1 MAPAFRSSVIE
12 PVVTGTYTR
21 ATMSEQGRTALVT
34 GGAGGIGRAISLA
47 LAEHGLRVVVADL
60 DDARVAAVAGE
71 VSGVGVRLDVT
82 DPSSLRAAIALVHAQ
97 ASVID
102 VLVNCAGWDEA
113 RPFLETDDAFS
124 AKVVE
129 VNLMGPIRVCR
140 AVLPD
145 MLARGWGRIIN
156 IASDAGRV
164 GSSNESIYSAAKGG
178 LIAITKTLAR
188 EYATQGITVNAVSP
202 GPTDTPLFA
211 ALASAGG
218 NSAKTMA
225 ALERAVPMR
234 RLGRPQDVAGAVAFL
249 ASEDAGYITGQTLS
263 VNGGLAM
270 L

>member
-1 MAPAFRSSVIE
+1 
-12 PVVTGTYTR
+12 
-21 ATMSEQGRTALVT
+21 MSKARRTALVT
-34 GGAGGIGRAISLA
+34 GAAGGIGRAISSSLA
-47 LAEHGLRVVVADL
+47 ARGSRVVVADL
-60 DDARVAAVAGE
+60 DAERAGMVAGE
-71 VSGVGVRLDVT
+71 IDGLGVRLDVS
-82 DPSSLRAAIALVHAQ
+82 DPESLRDALALAGERVGP
-97 ASVID
+97 ID

-124 AKVVE
+124 AKVIE
-129 VNLMGPIRVCR
+129 INLMGPIRVCR

-178 LIAITKTLAR
+178 LIALTKTLAR

-211 ALASAGG
+211 ALAAAGG
-218 NSAKTMA
+218 SSAKTMA

-234 RLGRPQDVAGAVAFL
+234 RLGQPTDVAGAVVFL
-249 ASEDAGYITGQTLS
+249 ASDEASYITGQTLS

>member
-1 MAPAFRSSVIE
+1 M
-12 PVVTGTYTR
+12 
-21 ATMSEQGRTALVT
+21 VT
-34 GGAGGIGRAISLA
+34 GGAGGIGRAISIA
-47 LAEHGLRVVVADL
+47 LAARDLRIVVADL
-60 DDARVAAVAGE
+60 DETRAAAVADE
-71 VSGVGVRLDVT
+71 VGGLPVRLDVA
-82 DPSSLRAAIALVHAQ
+82 DPNSLRAALALAHERIGP
-97 ASVID
+97 ID

-129 VNLMGPIRVCR
+129 INLLGPIRVCR

-145 MLARGWGRIIN
+145 MLARAWGRIIN

-188 EYATQGITVNAVSP
+188 EYATRGITVNAVSP

-211 ALASAGG
+211 ALAAAGG
-218 NSAKTMA
+218 NSTKTMA

-234 RLGRPQDVAGAVAFL
+234 RLGRPADVAGAVAFL
-249 ASEDAGYITGQTLS
+249 ASDEASYITGQTLS

>member
-1 MAPAFRSSVIE
+1 MAAAA
-12 PVVTGTYTR
+12 YTR
-21 ATMSEQGRTALVT
+21 AVMNTSHRTAIVT
-34 GGAGGIGRAISLA
+34 GGGGGIGRAISIA
-47 LAEHGLRVVVADL
+47 LAGRDLQVVVADV
-60 DDARVAAVAGE
+60 DDARAAAVADE
-71 VSGVGVRLDVT
+71 VGGLPVQLDVA
-82 DPSSLRAAIALVHAQ
+82 DSNSLRAALALAHDRLGP
-97 ASVID
+97 ID

-129 VNLMGPIRVCR
+129 INLMGPIRVCR

-145 MLARGWGRIIN
+145 MLTRAWGRIIN

-188 EYATQGITVNAVSP
+188 EYATRGITVNAVSP
-202 GPTDTPLFA
+202 GPTDTPLFS
-211 ALASAGG
+211 ALAAAGG
-218 NSAKTMA
+218 DSSKTMA

-234 RLGRPQDVAGAVAFL
+234 RLGRPADVAGAVAFL
-249 ASEDAGYITGQTLS
+249 ASDEASYITGQTLS

>member
-1 MAPAFRSSVIE
+1 
-12 PVVTGTYTR
+12 
-21 ATMSEQGRTALVT
+21 MSNSTRTALVT
-34 GGAGGIGRAISLA
+34 GAAGGIGCAISVA
-47 LAEHGLRVVVADL
+47 LAARGTRVVVADL
-60 DDARVAAVAGE
+60 DIERAAAVAGE
-71 VSGVGVRLDVT
+71 IAGLGVHVDVT
-82 DPSSLRAAIALVHAQ
+82 DPQSLRSALELSRARFGP
-97 ASVID
+97 IE

-113 RPFLETDDAFS
+113 RPFLETDDVFS

-129 VNLMGPIRVCR
+129 INLMGPIRVCR

-145 MLARGWGRIIN
+145 MLAAGWGRIIN

-188 EYATQGITVNAVSP
+188 EFATQGVTVNAVSP

-211 ALASAGG
+211 SLAGAGG
-218 NSAKTMA
+218 SSAKTMA

-234 RLGRPQDVAGAVAFL
+234 RLGRPADVAGAVAFL
-249 ASEDAGYITGQTLS
+249 ASDEAGYITGQTLS

>member
-1 MAPAFRSSVIE
+1 MSDSRKTAF
-12 PVVTGTYTR
+12 VTG
-21 ATMSEQGRTALVT
+21 A
-34 GGAGGIGRAISLA
+34 AGGIGRAISVA
-47 LAEHGLRVVVADL
+47 LAGRGARVVVADL
-60 DDARVAAVAGE
+60 DVARSEAVASEIDGLA
-71 VSGVGVRLDVT
+71 VRADVT
-82 DPSSLRAAIALVHAQ
+82 SPNSLSSALTLVHDRFG
-97 ASVID
+97 SID
-102 VLVNCAGWDEA
+102 ILVNCAGWDEA

-129 VNLMGPIRVCR
+129 INLMGPIRICR

-145 MLARGWGRIIN
+145 MLGRGWGRIVN

-211 ALASAGG
+211 ALAAAGG
-218 NSAKTMA
+218 SSAKTMA

-234 RLGRPQDVAGAVAFL
+234 RLGRPGDVAGAVAFL
-249 ASEDAGYITGQTLS
+249 ASEEAGYITGQTLS

>member
-1 MAPAFRSSVIE
+1 MSAPRRSAF
-12 PVVTGTYTR
+12 
-21 ATMSEQGRTALVT
+21 VT
-34 GGAGGIGRAISLA
+34 GGAGGIGRAISIA
-47 LAEHGLRVVVADL
+47 LAARGAHVVVADL
-60 DDARVAAVAGE
+60 DSERAGAVASEIDGL
-71 VSGVGVRLDVT
+71 GVRLDVT
-82 DPSSLRAAIALVHAQ
+82 DAESLLGALAVARQ
-97 ASVID
+97 RFGAID

-129 VNLMGPIRVCR
+129 INLMGPIRVCR

-145 MLARGWGRIIN
+145 LLARGWGRIIN

-188 EYATQGITVNAVSP
+188 EYATHGVTVNAVSP
-202 GPTDTPLFA
+202 GPTDTPLFS
-211 ALASAGG
+211 ALAAAGG

-234 RLGRPQDVAGAVAFL
+234 RLGQPADIAGAVAFL
-249 ASEDAGYITGQTLS
+249 ASDDASYITGQTLS